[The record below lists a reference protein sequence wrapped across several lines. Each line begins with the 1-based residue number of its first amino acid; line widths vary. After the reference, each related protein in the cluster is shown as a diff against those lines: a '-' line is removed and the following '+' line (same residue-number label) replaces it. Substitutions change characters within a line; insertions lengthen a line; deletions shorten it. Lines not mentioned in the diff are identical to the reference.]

1 LILKKIL
8 HKRCIIKVRYLLE
21 VEKMKEYNY
30 IETDSDFTEG
40 FIHALNVA
48 AKDGWTPIWETYH
61 NNDFKYF
68 YVLLEREEAKK

>member
-1 LILKKIL
+1 VAYFKKDKL
-8 HKRCIIKVRYLLE
+8 WS
-21 VEKMKEYNY
+21 VEMKEYNY

-40 FIHALNVA
+40 FIFALNVA

-68 YVLLEREEAKK
+68 YVLLEREKAME

>member
-1 LILKKIL
+1 
-8 HKRCIIKVRYLLE
+8 
-21 VEKMKEYNY
+21 MKEYNY

-40 FIHALNVA
+40 FIFALNVA

-68 YVLLEREEAKK
+68 YVLLEREKAIE